1 MAAALVTAPA
11 PPTSAPHNH
20 RLHHLLTQNDSIN
33 IRCVKQIHARILRAT
48 PPPESNTET
57 LFLYSRL
64 VHHYS
69 LQDLR
74 CTFHLLSQIPDPNA
88 FIYNTVIRAYARSK
102 DQKRKAFCLF
112 EEMVKLDGVVPDKH
126 TFPFVLKACAY
137 LFSLSEGKQAHA
149 HLLKYGFASDVYINN
164 SLIHFY
170 ASCGCSESA
179 RKVFD
184 KMQERSLVSWNVIID
199 ALVQMGEFEEA
210 LKFFVEMNQA
220 FEPDGYTLQSV
231 IDACAGLG
239 ALSLGL
245 WVHAY
250 ILRKYSIDS
259 EFDVLINNSLVE
271 MYCKCGLLRI
281 AEQVFQ
287 GMIRRDVNSWNVMI
301 LGFAMHGEAERVF
314 EHFSGMVDEGKMLPN
329 SITFVGVLTACNHRG
344 LVDVG
349 RRYFDAM
356 VNEHKIEPV
365 LQHYGC
371 LIDLLARNGLIS
383 EALDVVASMKMK
395 PDNVIWRSLLDAS
408 CRQSINTELIEP
420 IAKQI
425 VGSVEDG
432 WSSGEYVI
440 LSRLYASADRWNEVG
455 LVRKLMTDKGVTK
468 EPGCTS
474 IEIDGTVHEFFAGDV
489 THPRKKEIYQF
500 LDVVNE
506 KLESEG
512 YVPDCAQASM
522 VNELDDEKGKS
533 LGLHSERLAI
543 AFGLLNSKPGIPI
556 RVFKNLRVC
565 KDCHNFTKL
574 VSRIFKVE
582 VVMRDRVRF
591 HHFRDDGMCSCKD
604 FW

>member
-1 MAAALVTAPA
+1 MAAALVSA
-11 PPTSAPHNH
+11 PPASPTAAAHNH
-20 RLHHLLTQNDSIN
+20 RLHHLLTQNDSISL
-33 IRCVKQIHARILRAT
+33 RRVKQIHGRILRT
-48 PPPESNTET
+48 NPPPESNPESF
-57 LFLYSRL
+57 FLYSRL

-69 LQDLR
+69 LQDLSYA
-74 CTFHLLSQIPDPNA
+74 FHLLLQIPNPNA

-102 DQKRKAFCLF
+102 DHKRKAFSLF
-112 EEMVKLDGVVPDKH
+112 QEMVKLESVVPDNH

-137 LFSLSEGKQAHA
+137 LFSLSEGNQAHA
-149 HLLKYGFASDVYINN
+149 HLLKHGFASDVYINN

-199 ALVQMGEFEEA
+199 GLVQMGDFDEA
-210 LKFFVEMNQA
+210 LKFFVEMNKT

-231 IDACAGLG
+231 IDACAGVG

-245 WVHAY
+245 WAHAY
-250 ILRKYSIDS
+250 ILRKYQMDS
-259 EFDVLINNSLVE
+259 DFDVLVNNSLVE
-271 MYCKCGLLRI
+271 MYCKCGSLRI

-287 GMIRRDVNSWNVMI
+287 GMIRRDVTSWNVMI

-314 EHFSGMVDEGKMLPN
+314 EHFSRMVDEEKLLPN

-344 LVDVG
+344 LVDEG
-349 RRYFDAM
+349 RRYFDTM
-356 VNEHKIEPV
+356 GNQYKIEPV

-383 EALDVVASMKMK
+383 EALDVVSSMTMK
-395 PDNVIWRSLLDAS
+395 PDNVIWRSLLDA
-408 CRQSINTELIEP
+408 CCKQSINVELIEEM
-420 IAKQI
+420 AKQI
-425 VGSVEDG
+425 MGSEENAA
-432 WSSGEYVI
+432 SSGDYVL

-455 LVRKLMTDKGVTK
+455 LVRKLMTDKGVAK

-474 IEIDGTVHEFFAGDV
+474 IEINGLVHEFFAGDT

-500 LDVVNE
+500 LDVVNQ
-506 KLESEG
+506 KLEAEG
-512 YVPDCAQASM
+512 YIPDYEQASM
-522 VNELDDEKGKS
+522 VNELDGEKGNS
-533 LGLHSERLAI
+533 LRLHSERLAI
-543 AFGLLNSKPGIPI
+543 AFGLLNSKPGVPI

-565 KDCHNFTKL
+565 DDCHNFTKFI
-574 VSRIFKVE
+574 SRIFNVE
-582 VVMRDRVRF
+582 VVMRDRIRF
-591 HHFRDDGMCSCKD
+591 HHFRDGMCSCKD